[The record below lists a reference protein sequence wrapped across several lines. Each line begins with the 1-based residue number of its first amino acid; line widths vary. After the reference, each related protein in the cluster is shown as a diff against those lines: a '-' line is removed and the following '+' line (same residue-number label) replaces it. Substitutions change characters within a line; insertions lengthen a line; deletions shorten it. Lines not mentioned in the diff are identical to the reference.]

1 MVRNMEQKA
10 KTCWEITDLHFV
22 LANISFSQHVRAD
35 VGKLN
40 FKKAVLQGPK
50 GTNFKLRNL
59 S

>member
-1 MVRNMEQKA
+1 MEQKA